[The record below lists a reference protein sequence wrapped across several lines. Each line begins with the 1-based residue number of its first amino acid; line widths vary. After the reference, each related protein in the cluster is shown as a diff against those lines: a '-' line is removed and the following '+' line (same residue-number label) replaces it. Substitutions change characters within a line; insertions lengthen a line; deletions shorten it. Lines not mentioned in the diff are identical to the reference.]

1 LRGNQRESVFFFF
14 RPTAALPGRSAGWW
28 LLPAFL
34 LMLLVPGL
42 PAASRAQGATPDS
55 GQVAAGAAAK
65 TKPIVKKILFSG
77 LVRFDRLSARKYVR
91 SRVNA
96 PLDPDV
102 VSSDIRTLFGTGAF
116 SDIKVFARPEKGGV
130 ALVFAVK
137 ERPAVNKVLVTGN
150 DEIDEEDIRKK
161 ITVRESAILDI
172 RRVESSAQAIRDHY
186 VSEGYFLSEVDWR
199 LDEKPGN
206 LVDVVF
212 VIREHAKVEVQRIE
226 FVGNVNIKTDELT
239 KIMATKVGSILGF
252 LTGVGTFS
260 PVLFEDDVKRVE
272 LYYNTK
278 GYADVK
284 VDPPVVMLSRDRR
297 FIVISITVHEG
308 EKYKVGK
315 VGVDGDLLF
324 PKKELEEKLVLKE
337 GQVFNV
343 QNVQADNMTLTN
355 LYKDQGYAFA
365 TVANAHALHKEDRT
379 IDFTYVL
386 QKGEKA
392 YFGRIDIVGNKDTRD
407 WTIRR
412 EIKVY
417 DGDLYNQTNLKKS
430 EARIKRL
437 GFFEKVDIQT
447 KPGRQPDQVDVVV
460 NVKERQTGSFTIGA
474 GISSIENFM
483 FQAQISKQNFLGR
496 GQNLSLMAVLSSLR
510 TIFQL
515 SFNEPY
521 LFDTNWT
528 FGFDAYNYEMLYF
541 NFTKKTR
548 GGRITLGRR
557 ITDEFGVSASYKIEG
572 VDITSGGQKDPLDVP
587 IANLFEKGLISSLT
601 ATAYYDSR
609 DDRMFPTKGNLSS
622 LSLEWAGPQ
631 IGSDFEFIKVV
642 ASVKQY
648 FPFVLGS
655 VLKLSG
661 TYGYVGNPGGGSVPL
676 GERFYVGGIFTVR
689 GFERY
694 SLGPKIATGS
704 ARDPAA
710 FQVPFT
716 IGGNKEL
723 IFNIEVEFPI
733 FMPVGIRGVV
743 FFDAGNAFDDN
754 EQVNP
759 LNLRTAVG
767 FGIRWWS
774 PIGPLRF
781 EWGFPLR
788 PQEGEQP
795 MVFEFNIG
803 TF

>member
-1 LRGNQRESVFFFF
+1 LKTNV
-14 RPTAALPGRSAGWW
+14 LPSAI
-28 LLPAFL
+28 
-34 LMLLVPGL
+34 LVPLLFIGVFGL
-42 PAASRAQGATPDS
+42 VTLSPVASVAQDGL
-55 GQVAAGAAAK
+55 AAA
-65 TKPIVKKILFSG
+65 TEVETAPLVKEVLFRG
-77 LVRFDRLSARKYVR
+77 LVRFDRATARRYVKSAVGKPMDPGRVSADVR
-91 SRVNA
+91 A
-96 PLDPDV
+96 
-102 VSSDIRTLFGTGAF
+102 LFGTGAF
-116 SDIKVFARPEKGGV
+116 GDVQVSVRPSGDGI
-130 ALVFAVK
+130 ALVFFLE
-137 ERPAVNKVLVTGN
+137 ERPAVDKVLVSGN
-150 DEIDEEDIRKK
+150 DEIDEEDILKK
-161 ITVRESAILDI
+161 ITVRSATILDLK
-172 RRVESSAQAIRDHY
+172 RVEQSAQAIRDHY
-186 VSEGYFLSEVDWR
+186 VAEGYFLSEVDWKLR
-199 LDEKPGN
+199 ARPDN

-226 FVGNVNIKTDELT
+226 FVGNHNLKTEDIAEV
-239 KIMATKVGSILGF
+239 MATKEGSILGF

-272 LYYNTK
+272 LFYNTK

-284 VDPPVVMLSRDRR
+284 VDPPVVMLSRDRK

-308 EKYKVGK
+308 DQYNVGK
-315 VGVDGDLLF
+315 VAVDGDMLF
-324 PKKELEEKLVLKE
+324 PKEELEEKLALTP
-337 GQVFNV
+337 GHIFNV

-365 TVANAHALHKEDRT
+365 TVANAHQLHKEDRL

-412 EIKVY
+412 ELRVFE
-417 DGDLYNQTNLKKS
+417 GDLYNETNLRKS

-437 GFFEKVDIQT
+437 GFFEAVEIKP
-447 KPGRQPDQVDVVV
+447 KPGHLPDQVDVVV
-460 NVKERQTGSFTIGA
+460 EVKERQTGSFTIGA

-515 SFNEPY
+515 SFEEPY

-528 FGFDAYNYEMLYF
+528 LGFDAFNNEMLYY
-541 NFTKKTR
+541 NFTKETR
-548 GGRITLGRR
+548 GARLTIGHRIL
-557 ITDEFGVSASYKIEG
+557 DEFGVSVSYKIEG
-572 VDITSGGQKDPLDVP
+572 VDINSGGQKDPLDVP
-587 IANLFEKGLISSLT
+587 VAHLFEKGLISSIT
-601 ATAYYDSR
+601 AIAYYDSR
-609 DDRMFPTKGNLSS
+609 DDRLFPTKGNMSS
-622 LSLEWAGPQ
+622 ASLEWAGPQ
-631 IGSDFEFIKVV
+631 LGSDFEFIKVV
-642 ASVKQY
+642 ANVKQY

-676 GERFYVGGIFTVR
+676 GERFYVGGIFTIR

-723 IFNIEVEFPI
+723 IFNVEVEFPI

-743 FFDAGNAFDDN
+743 FFDAGNAFDDD

-759 LNLRTAVG
+759 LDLRTAVG

-788 PQEGEQP
+788 PQKGEPP

>member
-1 LRGNQRESVFFFF
+1 MRIKGLPSAVLASCLLAGVCGLAIPHPVAAQAQE
-14 RPTAALPGRSAGWW
+14 TAA
-28 LLPAFL
+28 
-34 LMLLVPGL
+34 
-42 PAASRAQGATPDS
+42 TPE
-55 GQVAAGAAAK
+55 VK
-65 TKPIVKKILFSG
+65 TAPVLNEVLFRG
-77 LVRFDRLSARKYVR
+77 LVRFDRETARRYVK
-91 SRVNA
+91 SVVGK
-96 PLDPDV
+96 PLDTEQ
-102 VSSDIRTLFGTGAF
+102 VSRDIRALFGTGAF
-116 SDIKVFARPEKGGV
+116 ADVQASIRPAGTGV
-130 ALVFAVK
+130 ALVFAVD
-137 ERPAVNKVLVTGN
+137 ERPAVDRVLVSGN
-150 DEIDEEDIRKK
+150 DEIDEEDILKK
-161 ITVRESAILDI
+161 ITVRSATILDLK
-172 RRVESSAQAIRDHY
+172 RVERSAQAIRDHY
-186 VSEGYFLSEVDWR
+186 VAEGYFLSEVDWKLR
-199 LDEKPGN
+199 QRPDN

-226 FVGNVNIKTDELT
+226 FVGNHNLKTEDIAEV
-239 KIMATKVGSILGF
+239 MATKEGSILGF

-272 LYYNTK
+272 LFYNTK

-284 VDPPVVMLSRDRR
+284 VDPPVVMLSRDRK

-308 EKYKVGK
+308 EQYSVGK
-315 VGVDGDLLF
+315 VAVDGDMLF
-324 PKKELEEKLVLKE
+324 PKEELEEKLVLE
-337 GQVFNV
+337 PGQVFNV
-343 QNVQADNMTLTN
+343 QKVQADNMTLAN

-365 TVANAHALHKEDRT
+365 TVANAHQLHKEDRL

-412 EIKVY
+412 ELRVFE
-417 DGDLYNQTNLKKS
+417 GDLYNETNLRKS

-437 GFFEKVDIQT
+437 GFFESVEIKP
-447 KPGRQPDQVDVVV
+447 KPGHLPDEVDVVV
-460 NVKERQTGSFTIGA
+460 EVKERQTGSFTIGA

-496 GQNLSLMAVLSSLR
+496 GQSLSLMAVLSSLR

-515 SFNEPY
+515 SFEEPY

-528 FGFDAYNYEMLYF
+528 LGFDAYNYEMLYY
-541 NFTKKTR
+541 NFTKETR
-548 GGRITLGRR
+548 GARLTIGHRIL
-557 ITDEFGVSASYKIEG
+557 DEFGVSVSYKIEG
-572 VDITSGGQKDPLDVP
+572 VDINSGGQKDPLDVP
-587 IANLFEKGLISSLT
+587 VAHLFEKGLISSIT

-609 DDRMFPTKGNLSS
+609 DDRLFPTKGNMSS
-622 LSLEWAGPQ
+622 ISLEWAGPQ
-631 IGSDFEFIKVV
+631 LGSDFEFIKVV
-642 ASVKQY
+642 ANVKQY

-694 SLGPKIATGS
+694 SLGPRIATGS
-704 ARDPAA
+704 SRDPAA

-716 IGGNKEL
+716 IGGNKQL
-723 IFNIEVEFPI
+723 IFNVEVEFPI

-743 FFDAGNAFDDN
+743 FFDAGNAFDDD

-759 LNLRTAVG
+759 LDLRTAVG

-788 PQEGEQP
+788 PQEGEPP

>member
-1 LRGNQRESVFFFF
+1 LVQDSE
-14 RPTAALPGRSAGWW
+14 PTIETIR
-28 LLPAFL
+28 F
-34 LMLLVPGL
+34 
-42 PAASRAQGATPDS
+42 
-55 GQVAAGAAAK
+55 K
-65 TKPIVKKILFSG
+65 G
-77 LVRFDRLSARKYVR
+77 LVRFDRETARRYVQSAKG
-91 SRVNA
+91 S
-96 PLDPDV
+96 PLDPST
-102 VSSDIRTLFGTGAF
+102 VSSDIKSLFGTGAF
-116 SDIKVFARPEKGGV
+116 EDISALTRPLEAGV
-130 ALVFAVK
+130 ALVFILK
-137 ERPAVNKVLVTGN
+137 ERPAVDRVRVRGN
-150 DEIDEEDIRKK
+150 DEIDTEDIEKK
-161 ITVRESAILDI
+161 ITVRSSTILDV
-172 RRVESSAQAIRDHY
+172 RRVERSAQAIRDHY
-186 VSEGYFLSEVDWR
+186 VSEGYFLSEIDWK
-199 LDEKPGN
+199 LEEKPGN

-226 FVGNVNIKTDELT
+226 FVGNHKVDSEDIREV
-239 KIMATKVGSILGF
+239 MATKQGSILGF
-252 LTGVGTFS
+252 LTGQGTFS

-272 LYYNTK
+272 LFYNTK

-284 VDPPVVMLSRDRR
+284 VDPPVVMLSRDRQ
-297 FIVISITVHEG
+297 FIVISISVHEG
-308 EKYKVGK
+308 EKYNVGK
-315 VGVDGDLLF
+315 VGIDGDLLF
-324 PKKELEEKLVLKE
+324 EKEELLEKLVLKT
-337 GQVFNV
+337 GDVFNV
-343 QNVQADNMTLTN
+343 QNVQVDNMTLTN

-365 TVANAHALHKEDRT
+365 TVANAHDLHEEERE

-392 YFGRIDIVGNKDTRD
+392 HFGRIDIIGNKDTRD

-412 EIKVY
+412 ELRIY
-417 DGDLYNQTNLKKS
+417 EGDMYNESMLQKS
-430 EARIKRL
+430 KARVKRL
-437 GFFEKVDIQT
+437 GFFESVDI
-447 KPGRQPDQVDVVV
+447 KPRPGRRPDEVDVVV
-460 NVKERQTGSFTIGA
+460 EVKERQTGSFTVGA

-483 FQAQISKQNFLGR
+483 FQAQISKKNFLGR

-515 SFNEPY
+515 SFEEPY

-528 FGFDAYNYEMLYF
+528 LGFDAYNYEMLYY

-548 GGRITLGRR
+548 GASLTIGHR
-557 ITDEFGVSASYKIEG
+557 ITDEFGLSASYKLEG
-572 VDITSGGQKDPLDVP
+572 VDITSGGQEDPLDVP
-587 IANLFEKGLISSLT
+587 VANMFEKGLISSLT

-609 DDRMFPTKGNLSS
+609 DDRLFPTKGNLSRI
-622 LSLEWAGPQ
+622 SLEWCGPQ
-631 IGSDFEFIKVV
+631 LGADFEFIKVV
-642 ASVKQY
+642 ASVRQY
-648 FPFVLGS
+648 FPFILDS

-694 SLGPKIATGS
+694 SLGPKIGAGS

-723 IFNIEVEFPI
+723 IFSAEVEFPI

-743 FFDAGNAFDDN
+743 FFDAGNAFDDD

-759 LNLRTAVG
+759 LDLRTAVG
-767 FGIRWWS
+767 LGIRWWS

-788 PQEGEQP
+788 PRDGEPP